1 MADGQLFAISV
12 VEEGQWLNLVDW
24 TRIGTIKP
32 YGVNQ
37 LEVIARER
45 HFIFLIN
52 GQMVSEVEDGHFSQG
67 LVGLA
72 IEGYTSGEKTIY
84 DFMDITL
91 RAP

>member
-1 MADGQLFAISV
+1 
-12 VEEGQWLNLVDW
+12 
-24 TRIGTIKP
+24 
-32 YGVNQ
+32 
-37 LEVIARER
+37 
-45 HFIFLIN
+45 
-52 GQMVSEVEDGHFSQG
+52 MVSEVEDGHFSQG